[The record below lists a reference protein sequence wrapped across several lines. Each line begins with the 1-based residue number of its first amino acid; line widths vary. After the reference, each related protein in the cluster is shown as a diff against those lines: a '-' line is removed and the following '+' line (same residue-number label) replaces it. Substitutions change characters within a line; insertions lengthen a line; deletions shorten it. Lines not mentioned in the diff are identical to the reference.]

1 MWGPEQQKELQR
13 QERLQK
19 ERKLDAA
26 DMGVVEV
33 DPAELARYR
42 AKQKQT
48 HNRYIQ
54 KRQAMMNKGSRENT
68 HLKPGTPTWIGDAD
82 WDAVMQKN
90 LPFV

>member
-1 MWGPEQQKELQR
+1 M
-13 QERLQK
+13 
-19 ERKLDAA
+19 DAA

-54 KRQAMMNKGSRENT
+54 KRQAMMKKG
-68 HLKPGTPTWIGDAD
+68 PGRQLGLETPTGTR
-82 WDAVMQKN
+82 
-90 LPFV
+90 

>member
-1 MWGPEQQKELQR
+1 
-13 QERLQK
+13 
-19 ERKLDAA
+19 
-26 DMGVVEV
+26 MGVVEV

-54 KRQAMMNKGSRENT
+54 KRQAMMNKGSRENHAPQT
-68 HLKPGTPTWIGDAD
+68 RDAHLDWRRRLGWADA
-82 WDAVMQKN
+82 KN

>member
-1 MWGPEQQKELQR
+1 
-13 QERLQK
+13 
-19 ERKLDAA
+19 
-26 DMGVVEV
+26 MGVVEV

-54 KRQAMMNKGSRENT
+54 KRQAMMNKGESGKHAPQTRGAP
-68 HLKPGTPTWIGDAD
+68 LDWRRRLGRSDA
-82 WDAVMQKN
+82 KN

>member
-1 MWGPEQQKELQR
+1 
-13 QERLQK
+13 
-19 ERKLDAA
+19 
-26 DMGVVEV
+26 MGVVEV

-54 KRQAMMNKGSRENT
+54 KRQAMMNKGSRANA

-82 WDAVMQKN
+82 WDAVMRRTFLSFKLQRVPHSSAAWQH
-90 LPFV
+90 LLA

>member
-1 MWGPEQQKELQR
+1 MWGPEHHKELER

-54 KRQAMMNKGSRENT
+54 KRQAMMNEGSRVNT
-68 HLKPGTPTWIGDAD
+68 HLKPGRPLGLGTPTGTR
-82 WDAVMQKN
+82 
-90 LPFV
+90 

>member
-1 MWGPEQQKELQR
+1 
-13 QERLQK
+13 
-19 ERKLDAA
+19 
-26 DMGVVEV
+26 MGVVEV

-54 KRQAMMNKGSRENT
+54 KRQAMMKKGSREKHAAQARDA
-68 HLKPGTPTWIGDAD
+68 HLDWRRRLGRGDA
-82 WDAVMQKN
+82 KN

>member
-1 MWGPEQQKELQR
+1 MWGPEQQKELER

-54 KRQAMMNKGSRENT
+54 KRQAMMKKGSRENT
-68 HLKPGTPTWIGDAD
+68 QLKLGTPTWIGAAD
-82 WDAVMQKN
+82 WDALMQKN
-90 LPFV
+90 LPFL